1 MLQSKYKPTPT
12 NTVRR
17 MYDIRMFR
25 IEPDEEYSGWYGV
38 TFGNFVESK
47 ISDDLFSELEQ
58 IADECGGYGTG
69 RHHYYFHTE
78 AQRNLFY
85 LRISHYGNNS

>member
-1 MLQSKYKPTPT
+1 
-12 NTVRR
+12 
-17 MYDIRMFR
+17 MYDIRIFR
-25 IEPDEEYSGWYGV
+25 IEPSDGYKGWFGV
-38 TFGNFVESK
+38 TFGNFLVDT
-47 ISDDLFSELEQ
+47 IADQLFDELQ
-58 IADECGGYGTG
+58 KIADECGGTSNS